1 MQACADSYTN
11 SAGAGCTSQEEDVA
25 LPNLMG
31 MQTNFVVQQKR
42 FIFNYIIKVFVSIHI
57 ISFFEAKTPS
67 VI

>member
-1 MQACADSYTN
+1 MQACVDSYKN
-11 SAGAGCTSQEEDVA
+11 SAGASCTSQEDVA

-42 FIFNYIIKVFVSIHI
+42 LIFNYIIKVFVSIHI
-57 ISFFEAKTPS
+57 ISLFEARTPS